1 MIYAYEI
8 SGGYTL
14 KGTIE
19 MGTTWL
25 RDLPDT
31 DSSFLIINFFSF
43 DLRAYV
49 CLRRHL

>member
-1 MIYAYEI
+1 VVYPQYFLFSDVMIYAYEI

-31 DSSFLIINFFSF
+31 DSSFLIFNFFLF
-43 DLRAYV
+43 
-49 CLRRHL
+49 